1 MSCVHDDDR
10 IGLGFVVCDASR
22 RKHRLNQA
30 LDLLDVSRS
39 QVAKLIMPLLCRQP
53 IELLIVQGINRVPL
67 GVEGQ
72 PILKGQLFHLL
83 QWISAVEMTTHVE
96 IRSGDTD
103 VMKVLFLGT
112 LGQHLK
118 DVVDRSITNQVFT
131 ITFIDLPGAV
141 TRNAD
146 LPVALLRR
154 RRRREF
160 RKILSN
166 RRYRRWRSGSCNR
179 HHLRNWLHRVNRRV
193 SQPRSSRIERRW
205 PDNRKG
211 LNWFIGEHLLGHLLT
226 KSNSGT
232 EQQKVKQKIVIF
244 HGVFLMDLEL
254 PTATE
259 EENLIQFAE
268 AQPRSSFEV

>member
-1 MSCVHDDDR
+1 
-10 IGLGFVVCDASR
+10 
-22 RKHRLNQA
+22 
-30 LDLLDVSRS
+30 
-39 QVAKLIMPLLCRQP
+39 MPLLCRQS
-53 IELLIVQGINRVPL
+53 IELLVVQGINRVPL

-72 PILKGQLFHLL
+72 PILKGQLLHLL

-103 VMKVLFLGT
+103 VVKVLFLGT

-141 TRNAD
+141 TRNTD
-146 LPVALLRR
+146 LPVALFRR

-193 SQPRSSRIERRW
+193 GQRRSSRIERRW

-211 LNWFIGEHLLGHLLT
+211 LNWLIGEHLLGHLLT

-268 AQPRSSFEV
+268 AQPRSSFGV